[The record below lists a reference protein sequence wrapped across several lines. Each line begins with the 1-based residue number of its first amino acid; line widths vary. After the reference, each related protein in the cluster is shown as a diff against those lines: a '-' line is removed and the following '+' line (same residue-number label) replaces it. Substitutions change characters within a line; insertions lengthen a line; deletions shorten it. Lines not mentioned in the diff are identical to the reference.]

1 MILIKPSSLITDLA
15 LGFLKPITGIY
26 GRELESSKLILFR
39 TFAPRLSLSMHA
51 AARWGA
57 HYSSSAAV
65 DIG

>member
-1 MILIKPSSLITDLA
+1 MGENWKVV
-15 LGFLKPITGIY
+15 
-26 GRELESSKLILFR
+26 KLILFR

-57 HYSSSAAV
+57 HYFSSAAV